1 MADQYDPKLVSPLMV
16 YLASDL
22 AKDITGKTFLAGGGR
37 VAEMKVVTADGMTK
51 EEDGGLWTA
60 AEIAEGMK
68 AGEILLP
75 E

>member
-1 MADQYDPKLVSPLMV
+1 MV

-22 AKDITGKTFLAGGGR
+22 AKDMTGKTFLAGGGR
-37 VAEMKVVTADGMTK
+37 VAEMKVVTAPGVTK
-51 EEDGGLWTA
+51 ENDGGLWTA
-60 AEIAEGMK
+60 AEIAAGMT